1 MVRMVELV
9 GMVGVVGVRVAGMVG
24 LVVMVAGAKAP
35 YLEGSAAG
43 SGVGATVAVPAGA
56 TVAARVVAAATVAAM
71 AVSRSRRWLRC
82 GLAKY
87 FLRDHHGYLGRRS
100 YLPRR

>member
-9 GMVGVVGVRVAGMVG
+9 GMVGVAKAVR
-24 LVVMVAGAKAP
+24 VVMVAGAKAP

-87 FLRDHHGYLGRRS
+87 FLRDHHGYPGRRS